1 MKTPS
6 INQKC
11 ARSLSTLAAVIGVAI
26 ATLTTSSLFAA
37 SNLNV
42 NVVNTP
48 NVNIAN
54 TPIVTLSGTPSVSI
68 TGTPNV
74 NVANTPIV
82 QDRDNPARQPFETSV
97 GVLIQDG
104 DNIGSRDITTVP
116 AGKVLVIEQASVD
129 GRLTGQRLV
138 SVLIQWQMD
147 LNQGALHYLVPNAEG
162 TDRFGRNVFIVSEH
176 VRLYFAAGE
185 TVVCFAERDGTAGQ
199 VTVSFSLGGYFVDA
213 Q

>member
-6 INQKC
+6 VNQKC

-37 SNLNV
+37 NTSNV

-54 TPIVTLSGTPSVSI
+54 TPIVTLSGTPSVSL

-82 QDRDNPARQPFETSV
+82 QDRDNPARQPFTYSPL
-97 GVLIQDG
+97 GQFWIG
-104 DNIGSRDITTVP
+104 NAPNISFQFTVP
-116 AGKVLVIEQASVD
+116 GGKRLVIEQ
-129 GRLTGQRLV
+129 V
-138 SVLIQWQMD
+138 SVSANLTASTTQK
-147 LNQGALHYLVPNAEG
+147 LSAEVQIFGSTLTFYRFVG
-162 TDRFGRNVFIVSEH
+162 TD
-176 VRLYFAAGE
+176 AGQNDFVASSQMRCYADAG
-185 TVVCFAERDGTAGQ
+185 TSVALLVTRSDTSVGGVNFAE
-199 VTVSFSLGGYFVDA
+199 VSLSGYLIDTP
-213 Q
+213 

>member
-6 INQKC
+6 VNQKC

-37 SNLNV
+37 NTSNV

-54 TPIVTLSGTPSVSI
+54 TPIVTLSGTPSVSL

-82 QDRDNPARQPFETSV
+82 QDRDNPARQPFTYSPLSQFWI
-97 GVLIQDG
+97 GNAP
-104 DNIGSRDITTVP
+104 NISFQFTVP
-116 AGKVLVIEQASVD
+116 GGKRLVIEQ
-129 GRLTGQRLV
+129 V
-138 SVLIQWQMD
+138 SVSANLTASTTQK
-147 LNQGALHYLVPNAEG
+147 LSAEVQIFGSTLTFYRFVG
-162 TDRFGRNVFIVSEH
+162 TD
-176 VRLYFAAGE
+176 
-185 TVVCFAERDGTAGQ
+185 AGQ
-199 VTVSFSLGGYFVDA
+199 NDFVASSQMRCYADAGTSVVILVTRNDTSVGGANFAGVSLSGYLIDMP
-213 Q
+213 

>member
-6 INQKC
+6 VNQEC

-26 ATLTTSSLFAA
+26 ATLTTSSLVAA

-54 TPIVTLSGTPSVSI
+54 TPIVTLSGTPSVSL

-82 QDRDNPARQPFETSV
+82 QDRDNPARQPFTYAPA
-97 GVLIQDG
+97 GQFW
-104 DNIGSRDITTVP
+104 IGNVPNNSFDFTVP
-116 AGKVLVIEQASVD
+116 GGKRLVIEQVSVIATLTDSTTQKLSAEVQIFGSTLTFYRFVGTDAGPTDFVASSQMRCYADAGTSVRILVTRSDTSGGGANIASVSLS
-129 GRLTGQRLV
+129 GY
-138 SVLIQWQMD
+138 LIDM
-147 LNQGALHYLVPNAEG
+147 P
-162 TDRFGRNVFIVSEH
+162 
-176 VRLYFAAGE
+176 
-185 TVVCFAERDGTAGQ
+185 
-199 VTVSFSLGGYFVDA
+199 
-213 Q
+213 

>member
-6 INQKC
+6 VNQKC

-37 SNLNV
+37 NTSNV

-54 TPIVTLSGTPSVSI
+54 TPIVTLSGTPSVSL

-82 QDRDNPARQPFETSV
+82 QDRDNPARQPFTYSPL
-97 GVLIQDG
+97 GQFWIG
-104 DNIGSRDITTVP
+104 NAPNISFQFTVP
-116 AGKVLVIEQASVD
+116 GGKRLVIEQ
-129 GRLTGQRLV
+129 V
-138 SVLIQWQMD
+138 SVSANLTASTTQK
-147 LNQGALHYLVPNAEG
+147 LSAEVQIFGSTLTFYRFVG
-162 TDRFGRNVFIVSEH
+162 TD
-176 VRLYFAAGE
+176 
-185 TVVCFAERDGTAGQ
+185 AGQ
-199 VTVSFSLGGYFVDA
+199 NDFVASSQMRCYADAGTSVVILVTRNDTSVGGANFAGVSLSGYLIDMP
-213 Q
+213 

>member
-6 INQKC
+6 VNQKC
-11 ARSLSTLAAVIGVAI
+11 AWSLSTLAAVIGVAI

-37 SNLNV
+37 NTSNV

-82 QDRDNPARQPFETSV
+82 QDRDNPARQPFTYNA
-97 GVLIQDG
+97 G
-104 DNIGSRDITTVP
+104 DAWIGNAPNISFYFTVP
-116 AGKVLVIEQASVD
+116 GGKRLVIEQ
-129 GRLTGQRLV
+129 V
-138 SVLIQWQMD
+138 SVSAHLTASTTQK
-147 LNQGALHYLVPNAEG
+147 LSAEVQIFNGSPFTFYRFVG
-162 TDRFGRNVFIVSEH
+162 TD
-176 VRLYFAAGE
+176 
-185 TVVCFAERDGTAGQ
+185 AGQ
-199 VTVSFSLGGYFVDA
+199 NDFVASSQVRCYADAGTSVALLVTRSDTSVGGVNFGEVSLSGYLIDTP
-213 Q
+213 

>member
-6 INQKC
+6 VNQKC
-11 ARSLSTLAAVIGVAI
+11 AWSLSTLAAVIGVAI

-54 TPIVTLSGTPSVSI
+54 TPIVTLSGTPSVSL

-82 QDRDNPARQPFETSV
+82 QDRDNPARQPFTYAPA
-97 GVLIQDG
+97 GQFW
-104 DNIGSRDITTVP
+104 IGNAPNNSFDFTVP
-116 AGKVLVIEQASVD
+116 GGKRLVIEQVSVIATLTDSTTQKLSAEVQILGTLFFYRFVGTDAGPTDFVASSQMRCYADAGTNVRILVTRSDTSGGGANVASVSLS
-129 GRLTGQRLV
+129 GY
-138 SVLIQWQMD
+138 LIDM
-147 LNQGALHYLVPNAEG
+147 P
-162 TDRFGRNVFIVSEH
+162 
-176 VRLYFAAGE
+176 
-185 TVVCFAERDGTAGQ
+185 
-199 VTVSFSLGGYFVDA
+199 
-213 Q
+213 